1 MIEGNSIEREAR
13 WTRGGVVGASQNR
26 AQVTVLR
33 GAAVAPGV
41 LSLLA
46 GMAAWELVSRVWAI
60 PFLPPFSTVLRTAVA
75 MTLAGDVLRDLTF
88 SLANLAIGY
97 GLAVFT
103 GIGAGLAMGRYRKV
117 AYALDPLVTAMLA
130 SPKLLFV
137 PLLYAL
143 FGVSRS
149 AQIAVIFLSAVFVVV
164 ANTARAVRT
173 VDPAAIQMALSFGAT
188 RRQLFWKVLLPGSL
202 PLTMAGLRL
211 GMGRAVAGMIT
222 GEMFITLFG
231 LGAQLHTYGARFDA
245 ASVFAILLI
254 VVAVALICAQA
265 VRQVERRLTRWT
277 VRTGERGFLE

>member
-1 MIEGNSIEREAR
+1 VIEGNSIEREAR

-26 AQVTVLR
+26 ARVTVLR
-33 GAAVAPGV
+33 GAVVAPGV

-75 MTLAGDVLRDLTF
+75 MTLAGDVLRDLAF

-231 LGAQLHTYGARFDA
+231 LGARLHTYGARFDA

-254 VVAVALICAQA
+254 VVVVALFCAQA

-277 VRTGERGFLE
+277 A

>member
-1 MIEGNSIEREAR
+1 MIDGDSIERVVRGTRAGFVGPSRAR
-13 WTRGGVVGASQNR
+13 GRLAVP
-26 AQVTVLR
+26 L

-46 GMAAWELVSRVWAI
+46 GFVAWECVSRIWTI
-60 PFLPPFSTVLRTAVA
+60 PFLPPFSTVLRTAVR
-75 MTLAGDVLRDLTF
+75 MTLAGEILRDLAF
-88 SLANLAIGY
+88 SLGNLALGY
-97 GLAVFT
+97 CLAVFC
-103 GIGAGLAMGRYRKV
+103 GISAGLVMGRYRKV

-149 AQIAVIFLSAVFVVV
+149 TQIAVIFLSAVFVVV
-164 ANTARAVRT
+164 VNTASAVRT
-173 VDPAAIQMALSFGAT
+173 VDPAAVQMALSFGAT

-277 VRTGERGFLE
+277 VRTGERGFPE